1 MDTGK
6 FLRKLA
12 DLIDV
17 AMRDEEPAPMVPPL
31 QQTIELLKKVAGE
44 DSIYDEKTCD
54 CEGECTCAQQPV
66 ENTPDEELDILKRNA
81 GLIVASNSFPE

>member
-1 MDTGK
+1 
-6 FLRKLA
+6 
-12 DLIDV
+12 
-17 AMRDEEPAPMVPPL
+17 MRDEEPEEAPKPAVEEPAPMVPPL